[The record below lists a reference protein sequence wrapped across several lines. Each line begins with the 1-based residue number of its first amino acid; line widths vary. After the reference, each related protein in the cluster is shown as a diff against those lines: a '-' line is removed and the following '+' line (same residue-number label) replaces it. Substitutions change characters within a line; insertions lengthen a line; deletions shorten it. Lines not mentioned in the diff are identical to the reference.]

1 MIKQRATDMNKI
13 CAIHQPNFFPWLGYF
28 DKIKQV
34 DEFVFLD
41 EVLIV
46 KTGSS
51 WVNRVKLHCNG
62 AAKWVTCP
70 IKRVSGT
77 QKINEVEFVDIS
89 WKEGFIGIV
98 SNYYRK
104 HPNFHNG
111 MKIIKEIIYSN
122 NSLKLAEFNIH
133 CIKVLASYLGL
144 NVKFILQS
152 DLNITSSSTQLL
164 IDLTKAVGCN
174 SYLCGGGASGYQED
188 ELFAKAGVKLVYQD
202 YEPKP
207 YGDPLK
213 FIPGLSIIDFL
224 MSESDFLYEG

>member
-1 MIKQRATDMNKI
+1 MINQRATDMNKI

-51 WVNRVKLHCNG
+51 WVNRVKVNCNG
-62 AAKWVTCP
+62 TAKWITCP

-77 QKINEVEFVDIS
+77 QKISEVEFVDIA
-89 WKEGFIGIV
+89 WKEDFIRV
-98 SNYYRK
+98 LDNYYRK
-104 HPNFHNG
+104 HHNFYNG
-111 MKIIKEIIYSN
+111 IKIIKEIIYSH
-122 NSLKLAEFNIH
+122 NSLKLAEFNVH
-133 CIKVLASYLGL
+133 CIKALVNYLGIKA
-144 NVKFILQS
+144 NFILQS
-152 DLNITSSSTQLL
+152 DLNADSSSTQLL
-164 IDLTKAVGCN
+164 IDLTKAVNCN
-174 SYLCGGGASGYQED
+174 AYLCGGGASGYQED
-188 ELFAKAGVKLVYQD
+188 GLFAKAGVKLIYQD

-213 FIPGLSIIDFL
+213 FIPGLSIVDFL
-224 MSESDFLYEG
+224 MSEHA